1 MVRKRQFLGTFR
13 YICLVRLSTSL
24 QTYWC
29 QSAYNTDTPNFPRAL
44 SFHAAWGNFR
54 IPLGGYKDTHTHWA
68 LFRSLSPFRGPP
80 NPSLNILEIHKSGR
94 LLVQSAH
101 LYGKL
106 VPAGC
111 PCSRQTYTG
120 KFVPAAL
127 NTRHVRKYH
136 EFPEF
141 VHDSEIG
148 FPESLALWN
157 DHRTHAG
164 CRNRSALCRG
174 HIATAPAHD
183 NLSGEC
189 AMRLSCDRDQR
200 RRA

>member
-1 MVRKRQFLGTFR
+1 MVRKRQLRRPFSRNVPIHLSGASL
-13 YICLVRLSTSL
+13 YVASNLLVP
-24 QTYWC
+24 
-29 QSAYNTDTPNFPRAL
+29 SAYNTDTPNFPRAL

-68 LFRSLSPFRGPP
+68 LFRSLSPLGTGH
-80 NPSLNILEIHKSGR
+80 SL
-94 LLVQSAH
+94 SA
-101 LYGKL
+101 
-106 VPAGC
+106 
-111 PCSRQTYTG
+111 
-120 KFVPAAL
+120 
-127 NTRHVRKYH
+127 
-136 EFPEF
+136 
-141 VHDSEIG
+141 DSEIG

-157 DHRTHAG
+157 GHRTHAG

-189 AMRLSCDRDQR
+189 VMRLSCDRDQR

>member
-1 MVRKRQFLGTFR
+1 MGRKGSCDAHFLGTFR

-141 VHDSEIG
+141 VHGGPYRGPSRERG
-148 FPESLALWN
+148 KRAG
-157 DHRTHAG
+157 HRRPKNT
-164 CRNRSALCRG
+164 
-174 HIATAPAHD
+174 PV
-183 NLSGEC
+183 
-189 AMRLSCDRDQR
+189 
-200 RRA
+200 